1 MYLRLIITILRTW
14 PLYVIYFIKTRIL
27 RNEQA
32 CRWLEDVARL
42 NESRFFF
49 VMTIRPYYRDLF
61 YLRFGLPASVFQ
73 PLFGGEKTAIPDI
86 DIGGGCYLE
95 HPHGTH
101 LNALR
106 IGKNFKCYHNVTIG
120 NNHGGIPT
128 IGDNV
133 TIGCG
138 ACVLG
143 SISVGNNVSIGA
155 NAVVLNDVPDNCT
168 VVGNPS
174 FIVKLNG
181 EKVNIPLN
189 KYKNR

>member
-1 MYLRLIITILRTW
+1 MYIHLLFTFLRTW
-14 PLYVIYFIKTRIL
+14 PLYLIYLCKTRLIKD
-27 RNEQA
+27 EQA
-32 CRWLEDVARL
+32 RRWDKDVARL
-42 NESRFFF
+42 NEKRFFY
-49 VMTIRPYYRDLF
+49 VLTIRSYYRDLF
-61 YLRFGLPASVFQ
+61 YLRFRLPPSIFL
-73 PLFGGEKTAIPDI
+73 PLFGGDKLAIPRI
-86 DIGGGCYLE
+86 DIGEGCYLE

-128 IGDNV
+128 IGNNV

-143 SISVGNNVSIGA
+143 SISVGNNVNIGA

-189 KYKNR
+189 KYKNG